1 MYCAKDQQFVC
12 QCSPLQFLAIK
23 EGGVSAFPNSLKIS
37 RIQSAIPPEICLPK
51 WQGLFLYRAK
61 NLGLL
66 GLLALFFLRTFS
78 NN

>member
-61 NLGLL
+61 KP
-66 GLLALFFLRTFS
+66 RTSRSFGPILCEPYFA
-78 NN
+78 